1 MTFRLNKA
9 FGVFSALS
17 NKNQN
22 SKLKYHLKQHI
33 NAINED
39 IYYEIP
45 VIRYKNVPFDL
56 FMYDYI
62 KVECDNI
69 FKDCLIQKRTI
80 CD

>member
-9 FGVFSALS
+9 FGVFSAWS

-22 SKLKYHLKQHI
+22 SKLKYHLKQH
-33 NAINED
+33 N
-39 IYYEIP
+39 YEIP
-45 VIRYKNVPFDL
+45 VIRFKNVPFDL